1 MRAAGFFLLAG
12 LTGCA
17 TTREAFYQAP
27 DFAAKAPDRVAVLP
41 FDNET
46 TSLQAAGI
54 LRRLVAERLPTQG
67 YSCVPLEAADETLQG
82 MGVTDGGQ
90 LGAYAPKSLG
100 EALQA
105 KGLLY
110 GSVEEFAYQN
120 VGFIQRRI
128 VRLRLRLLDAETGER
143 LWEDVGEE
151 EEGQIVLD
159 RKDAAR
165 AFVRGVLDQAVGTAL
180 RSPLMRESQAAV
192 EKVFQRLPR
201 RY

>member
-1 MRAAGFFLLAG
+1 
-12 LTGCA
+12 
-17 TTREAFYQAP
+17 
-27 DFAAKAPDRVAVLP
+27 
-41 FDNET
+41 
-46 TSLQAAGI
+46 
-54 LRRLVAERLPTQG
+54 
-67 YSCVPLEAADETLQG
+67 
-82 MGVTDGGQ
+82 
-90 LGAYAPKSLG
+90 
-100 EALQA
+100 
-105 KGLLY
+105 
-110 GSVEEFAYQN
+110 VEEFAYQN